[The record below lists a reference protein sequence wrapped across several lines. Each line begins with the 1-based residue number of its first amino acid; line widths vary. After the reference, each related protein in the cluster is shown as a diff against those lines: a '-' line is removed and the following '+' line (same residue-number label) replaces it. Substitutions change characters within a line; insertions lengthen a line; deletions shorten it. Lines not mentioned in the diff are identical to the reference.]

1 MQCPFCKNGDTK
13 VIDSRASLDSAIR
26 RRRECLACE
35 RRFTTYE
42 KIEEAP
48 LKVVKKD
55 GTRVPFSR
63 EKLKSGLEK
72 ACYKRP
78 IRQDDLE
85 KLISVVEAEMFE
97 SFNREVDSRMIGEAV
112 MDRLRDL
119 DEVAYVRFASVYR
132 EFTDVAD
139 FTDTLEHLP
148 GRLEPFRTH

>member
-1 MQCPFCKNGDTK
+1 MHCPFCKNDDTK
-13 VIDSRASLDSAIR
+13 VIDSRGTQDGAIR

-42 KIEEAP
+42 KIEDAP

-63 EKLKSGLEK
+63 EKLKAGLEK

-78 IRQDDLE
+78 IRQDDIERLV
-85 KLISVVEAEMFE
+85 SVVEAEMYE

-112 MDRLRDL
+112 MDHLRDL
-119 DEVAYVRFASVYR
+119 DGIAYVRFASVYR
-132 EFTDVAD
+132 EFADVED

-148 GRLEPFRTH
+148 NRLQRF

>member
-1 MQCPFCKNGDTK
+1 MHCPYCKNDDTK
-13 VIDSRASLDSAIR
+13 VIDSRGTQDHAIR
-26 RRRECLACE
+26 RRRECLECE

-63 EKLKSGLEK
+63 EKLKAGLDK

-78 IRQDDLE
+78 IRQDDIEHLV
-85 KLISVVEAEMFE
+85 SVVEAEMYE
-97 SFNREVDSRMIGEAV
+97 SFSREVDSRMIGEAV
-112 MDRLRDL
+112 MDRLREL

-132 EFTDVAD
+132 EFTDVDD
-139 FTDTLEHLP
+139 FTTALERLP
-148 GRLEPFRTH
+148 GRVPRF

>member
-1 MQCPFCKNGDTK
+1 MHCPFCKKEDTK
-13 VIDSRASLDSAIR
+13 VIDSRGTQDGAIR
-26 RRRECLACE
+26 RRRECLSCE

-63 EKLKSGLEK
+63 EKLRSGLDK

-78 IRQDDLE
+78 IAQDDLE
-85 KLISVVEAEMFE
+85 QVVSAVEAEMFE

-132 EFTDVAD
+132 EFTDVDD
-139 FTDTLEHLP
+139 FTTALERLP
-148 GRLEPFRTH
+148 GRVTRF